1 MKRFVG
7 VFSILFTFCLH
18 AQITENFTDS
28 NFTSNPVWNGTTE
41 LFVVDDG
48 QLKLFYDTEQISSS
62 QAYLNTK
69 SEVSM
74 KATWQLQAT
83 INTTTSS
90 ANYVRFYLTSD
101 IEDFTGLLNG
111 YFVMIGNTSDEICL
125 YKQNG
130 SVKTKIIDGIDKRV
144 DFQQFVVSV
153 RVDRD
158 SIGNWKLYSK
168 VNNES
173 DFTLEGVA
181 FDDEV
186 LGSQY
191 AGIFINYSKT
201 NVGKFLFD
209 NIVVEGEKFE
219 DKVLP
224 KILNYEITD
233 SDKLKINF
241 SEEIKLTDFNI
252 VLNDNGLKKV
262 DVQNLSEMEIT
273 FFNPLQKGL
282 LHEIK
287 LCGIS
292 DKNNNCLADSI
303 FSIYVPNRK
312 DIVFNEIFA
321 DSEPQVS
328 LPQAK
333 FIELYNRSE
342 YDIRL
347 KNWLLNIGKSSYL
360 MLDVTL
366 PKNDYL
372 LICSANDTS
381 IFKDYGKIAFVSSLS
396 SMTISS
402 SLLSLYAT
410 TGQCVDWVEYTN
422 NWYDSELKKDGGWS
436 LERIDTENFSCINN
450 WGASIDKIGGTP
462 ARKNSIAGEFLDTIQ
477 PAVEF
482 VSIDA
487 PNTIRIRFSKEMCE
501 ETCLEFENYVFNDIQ
516 LKDIQIEQP
525 DNRVVTLVLLD
536 ELSDFEVD
544 TLIIQNLKD
553 ISGIFLPTKILPIV
567 LPQKPE
573 NYHDIVI
580 NEILFNPK
588 DDGVDYVEILNL
600 TNKTFNLSDI
610 FITTRKDGVL
620 QKRTAIT
627 LENELFYANNLLVVS
642 PNSNKVREQYVTLL
656 NTFFKDMDLP
666 NLPDEEGNVVLIN
679 KEGFVFDELAYT
691 KKMHHVFIKDS
702 EGVAL
707 ERVNPN
713 LPTQDNETWQSA
725 ASNVGYGTPGRMN
738 SQYIDLN
745 SQGNNDKMFT
755 LTTST
760 FSPDNDG
767 YQDLLQI
774 NYQMPENGYVV
785 SIEIFTINGYSI
797 KKLQNNS
804 ILGLS
809 GTFFWNGTDETDTL
823 CNVGVY
829 VIYVEF
835 LHPSGKRGSEK
846 LICSLTSM

>member
-292 DKNNNCLADSI
+292 DKNNNRLADSI

-321 DSEPQVS
+321 DPEPQVL

-360 MLDVTL
+360 MRDVTL

-372 LICSANDTS
+372 LICSANDTLM
-381 IFKDYGKIAFVSSLS
+381 FKDYGKIAFVSSLS

-422 NWYDSELKKDGGWS
+422 NWYDSDLKKDGGWS

-462 ARKNSIAGEFLDTIQ
+462 ARKNSIASEFLDTIQ

-501 ETCLEFENYVFNDIQ
+501 
-516 LKDIQIEQP
+516 
-525 DNRVVTLVLLD
+525 
-536 ELSDFEVD
+536 
-544 TLIIQNLKD
+544 
-553 ISGIFLPTKILPIV
+553 
-567 LPQKPE
+567 
-573 NYHDIVI
+573 
-580 NEILFNPK
+580 
-588 DDGVDYVEILNL
+588 
-600 TNKTFNLSDI
+600 
-610 FITTRKDGVL
+610 
-620 QKRTAIT
+620 
-627 LENELFYANNLLVVS
+627 
-642 PNSNKVREQYVTLL
+642 
-656 NTFFKDMDLP
+656 
-666 NLPDEEGNVVLIN
+666 
-679 KEGFVFDELAYT
+679 
-691 KKMHHVFIKDS
+691 
-702 EGVAL
+702 
-707 ERVNPN
+707 
-713 LPTQDNETWQSA
+713 
-725 ASNVGYGTPGRMN
+725 
-738 SQYIDLN
+738 
-745 SQGNNDKMFT
+745 
-755 LTTST
+755 
-760 FSPDNDG
+760 
-767 YQDLLQI
+767 
-774 NYQMPENGYVV
+774 
-785 SIEIFTINGYSI
+785 
-797 KKLQNNS
+797 
-804 ILGLS
+804 
-809 GTFFWNGTDETDTL
+809 
-823 CNVGVY
+823 
-829 VIYVEF
+829 
-835 LHPSGKRGSEK
+835 
-846 LICSLTSM
+846 